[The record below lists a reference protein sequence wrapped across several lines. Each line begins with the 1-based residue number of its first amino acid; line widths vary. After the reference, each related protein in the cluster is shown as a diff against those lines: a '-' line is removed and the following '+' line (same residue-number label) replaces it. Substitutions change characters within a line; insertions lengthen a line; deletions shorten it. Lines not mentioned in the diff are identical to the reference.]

1 MSDDVRLRDVVEA
14 DLEVFLRQEHD
25 PETVRRSKFRP
36 RPREAFLYHWATQI
50 FGDPTVFVQAVTVGG
65 DLAGNIV
72 AWWEA
77 DRRFIGYVFG
87 REFWGRGIGT
97 QGLTLF
103 LQQEKAR
110 PLYADP
116 YEGNTGSVRL
126 LEKVGFQRSG
136 TVRHGED
143 QHIMLVLH
151 ASAPSTPTA

>member
-1 MSDDVRLRDVVEA
+1 MRLRDVVEA
-14 DLEVFLRQEHD
+14 DLEVFLAQEHD
-25 PETVRRSKFRP
+25 PEAARRSRFPP
-36 RPREAFLYHWATQI
+36 RPRERFRHHWTTRILA
-50 FGDPTVFVQAVTVGG
+50 DPTVFVQAVLVDGEP
-65 DLAGNIV
+65 AGNV
-72 AWWEA
+72 MAWWEG
-77 DRRFIGYVFG
+77 DRRFIGYWFG

-97 QGLTLF
+97 RALTLF

-110 PLYADP
+110 PLHADP

-151 ASAPSTPTA
+151 APSAA